1 MRGSRK
7 NQGGIH
13 SVQTKTIR
21 GQMWDVFGPVL
32 LRYAVAYVVEVIVIV
47 AYAYHYVTSLGMV
60 TAMTQEEINA
70 HIQVV
75 GERLLPYSTEIGA
88 LAALVTIPFLLRMM
102 KKDRIREKVVTV
114 DKGCPNI
121 KYVYAAIMS
130 VAFSIA
136 LNNILLL
143 ANIAEYSETY
153 QESVEM
159 LYSPSFPMQLL
170 CLGII
175 YPVME
180 ELLFRG
186 LVFRRIRAHMPVGYS
201 IVSSAVFFGIYH
213 GNMVQLIYGMIAGL
227 MLGYLCEKFGT
238 MKAPIL
244 AHVVINTVAVILTEL
259 DAFTWMFKVPV
270 RMVIITIA
278 CAFVASS
285 MFVLLRQEKQEVE
298 S

>member
-1 MRGSRK
+1 
-7 NQGGIH
+7 
-13 SVQTKTIR
+13 
-21 GQMWDVFGPVL
+21 
-32 LRYAVAYVVEVIVIV
+32 
-47 AYAYHYVTSLGMV
+47 
-60 TAMTQEEINA
+60 
-70 HIQVV
+70 
-75 GERLLPYSTEIGA
+75 
-88 LAALVTIPFLLRMM
+88 
-102 KKDRIREKVVTV
+102 
-114 DKGCPNI
+114 
-121 KYVYAAIMS
+121 
-130 VAFSIA
+130 
-136 LNNILLL
+136 
-143 ANIAEYSETY
+143 
-153 QESVEM
+153 
-159 LYSPSFPMQLL
+159 
-170 CLGII
+170 
-175 YPVME
+175 
-180 ELLFRG
+180 
-186 LVFRRIRAHMPVGYS
+186 MPVGYS